1 MTIKIDQALIQHFIS
16 GSFGLPIAHEN
27 LPYSPVAGTAY
38 AEILVI
44 QNDITAAD
52 LSHTNETDGIFRVI
66 LRYPVD
72 SGSIAVKQKADA
84 IFSYFKI
91 GSEIAYAGQEI
102 VITRHA
108 RANGY
113 SEQGWY
119 KIVITISYK
128 AFLAR

>member
-27 LPYSPVAGTAY
+27 LPYAPTSGTPY

-72 SGSIAVKQKADA
+72 TGAVTAKQKADA

-91 GSEIAYAGQEI
+91 GSEISYSGQEI